1 MPYRAELKIVKLISQ
16 NKTSQ
21 DIADEL
27 SISVRTV
34 DKHRSNII
42 HKLKL
47 DIKLPPFLFGLLKIR
62 IFCNTDH

>member
-27 SISVRTV
+27 SISVRSA

-47 DIKLPPFLFGLLKIR
+47 DNKATSLSIWATLNKYFL
-62 IFCNTDH
+62 

>member
-27 SISVRTV
+27 SISVRSA

-47 DIKLPPFLFGLLKIR
+47 DNKATSLSIWATLNKDFL
-62 IFCNTDH
+62 

>member
-16 NKTSQ
+16 NKASQ

-34 DKHRSNII
+34 NKHRRNII

-47 DIKLPPFLFGLLKIR
+47 DNKTTSLSIWATLNKYFL
-62 IFCNTDH
+62 